1 MVISNKPM
9 KEIVK
14 EEIENLLIKK
24 EKFKYEYEI
33 PHYSIWTDKEISYKG
48 DMVKPLDWLLE
59 KRMRS
64 KIMDPSNLNWSPD
77 ASESEIKKREIWEEN
92 YKNYNTYKEEKSDR
106 KEAQKFYAKQASIVS
121 GGTDINNYY
130 EMLGKI
136 VLKYVNFWIYDLKLE
151 KEFCE
156 YRASAKPIAIY
167 YDEPKVLEVE
177 TNRECRWFFGTDEEV
192 EEREEKD
199 IRVMDMDGTA
209 SSKKEFAKFVRKRLK
224 KTDVIFPFK
233 FNNYVNDN
241 DEVIYEGIFP
251 QIQKEMIHS
260 TFLRNIFTRKTDYR
274 NYPYIKMQKSF
285 KYLLDKTE
293 GKHTELNL
301 YIIEKITKINLVLKF
316 ANYYEKI
323 VAQVEPDD
331 KREVEETLLFI
342 LDEINEMPNLIG
354 RCSLVKEFME
364 PVLFWNEDIE
374 KQLRIIG
381 EILNSLKE
389 IYKSIWQNF
398 YKDKNVY
405 DEWLK
410 KIESWHWSPW
420 DKKEVEKK
428 GQKEKN
434 DKTIRDKFLFYEYEC
449 PTQKNFSDLYTRVM
463 KF

>member
-1 MVISNKPM
+1 M
-9 KEIVK
+9 
-14 EEIENLLIKK
+14 LI
-24 EKFKYEYEI
+24 
-33 PHYSIWTDKEISYKG
+33 
-48 DMVKPLDWLLE
+48 
-59 KRMRS
+59 
-64 KIMDPSNLNWSPD
+64 N
-77 ASESEIKKREIWEEN
+77 
-92 YKNYNTYKEEKSDR
+92 
-106 KEAQKFYAKQASIVS
+106 
-121 GGTDINNYY
+121 
-130 EMLGKI
+130 
-136 VLKYVNFWIYDLKLE
+136 
-151 KEFCE
+151 
-156 YRASAKPIAIY
+156 
-167 YDEPKVLEVE
+167 
-177 TNRECRWFFGTDEEV
+177 
-192 EEREEKD
+192 
-199 IRVMDMDGTA
+199 
-209 SSKKEFAKFVRKRLK
+209 
-224 KTDVIFPFK
+224 
-233 FNNYVNDN
+233 
-241 DEVIYEGIFP
+241 
-251 QIQKEMIHS
+251 
-260 TFLRNIFTRKTDYR
+260 
-274 NYPYIKMQKSF
+274 
-285 KYLLDKTE
+285 
-293 GKHTELNL
+293 
-301 YIIEKITKINLVLKF
+301 
-316 ANYYEKI
+316 YEKI